1 MECLD
6 RAQNLHATPPPA
18 SPYILLYTSLPFVS
32 FIMKLLE
39 FLGDIKKNSFIALP
53 GKGQHRGL
61 MLLTNFVSPLGR
73 IGEEFYS
80 NGSRVGLLLRLGC
93 VQGLQ
98 SYNLVSGG
106 FSGLKSAD
114 ISICWGF

>member
-1 MECLD
+1 
-6 RAQNLHATPPPA
+6 
-18 SPYILLYTSLPFVS
+18 
-32 FIMKLLE
+32 MKLLE

-53 GKGQHRGL
+53 GKGQHSGL

-73 IGEEFYS
+73 IGEEFYN

-98 SYNLVSGG
+98 SCNLVSGG